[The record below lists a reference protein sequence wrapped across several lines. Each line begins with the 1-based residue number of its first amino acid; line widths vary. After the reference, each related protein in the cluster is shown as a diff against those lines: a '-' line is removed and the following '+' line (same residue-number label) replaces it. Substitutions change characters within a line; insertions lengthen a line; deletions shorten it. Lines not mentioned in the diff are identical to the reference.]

1 MNESKQVVSR
11 MFKWLKKNKNKHL
24 RSENH
29 DTPTIESFV
38 AKTESIDESEN
49 NEPAVS
55 PRQFWNAGTSVHDLV
70 GEIYNE
76 QLKNGAFDNLPGKG
90 KPIEI
95 SSGDITN
102 SILKNANIL
111 PDWLTLQHEI
121 RDQLRNLL
129 FSIHNDENIIEREL
143 LEINKKIMKY
153 NTRVPSTVLQ
163 KQKITR
169 DNMEQQFQ
177 LWV

>member
-1 MNESKQVVSR
+1 
-11 MFKWLKKNKNKHL
+11 MFNWLKKNKNKHL
-24 RSENH
+24 RSDNH
-29 DTPTIESFV
+29 DTPTIV
-38 AKTESIDESEN
+38 PIVTKPVSIVESEN
-49 NEPAVS
+49 NEPAAG
-55 PRQFWNAGTSVHDLV
+55 PIQFWNVGTSVHDWV

-95 SSGDITN
+95 LSGDITN
-102 SILKNANIL
+102 SVLKNANIL

-129 FSIHNDENIIEREL
+129 HSINNDNENIIEREL
-143 LEINKKIMKY
+143 LEINKKITRY
-153 NTRVPSTVLQ
+153 NNRVPSTILQ

-169 DNMEQQFQ
+169 NNLEQQFQ
-177 LWV
+177 LWD

>member
-1 MNESKQVVSR
+1 
-11 MFKWLKKNKNKHL
+11 MFNWLKKNKNKHL
-24 RSENH
+24 RSDNH
-29 DTPTIESFV
+29 DTPTNVSSV
-38 AKTESIDESEN
+38 TKPESIVGSEN
-49 NEPAVS
+49 NEPAAG
-55 PRQFWNAGTSVHDLV
+55 PIQFWNVGTSVHDWV

-129 FSIHNDENIIEREL
+129 SFHKDDIKKIEREL
-143 LEINKKIMKY
+143 IDINKKIMSY
-153 NTRVPSTVLQ
+153 NNKVPSTYLQ
-163 KQKITR
+163 KRKITR
-169 DNMEQQFQ
+169 ENMEQQLQ
-177 LWV
+177 LWI

>member
-1 MNESKQVVSR
+1 
-11 MFKWLKKNKNKHL
+11 MFNWFKKNKNKHQI
-24 RSENH
+24 SDNQ
-29 DTPTIESFV
+29 DTPTKVSLEP
-38 AKTESIDESEN
+38 KPESIVESEGI
-49 NEPAVS
+49 EPAVG
-55 PRQFWNAGTSVHDLV
+55 PRQFWSAGISVHDWV

-76 QLKNGAFDNLPGKG
+76 QLKKGTFDNLPGKG

-95 SSGDITN
+95 SSGDLTN

-121 RDQLRNLL
+121 REQLRNLL
-129 FSIHNDENIIEREL
+129 FIFHNNDKKIIDREL
-143 LEINKKIMKY
+143 HEINKKIMVY
-153 NTRVPSTVLQ
+153 NNKVPSTILQ

>member
-1 MNESKQVVSR
+1 
-11 MFKWLKKNKNKHL
+11 MFNWLKKNKNKHL
-24 RSENH
+24 STDNH
-29 DTPTIESFV
+29 DTQTIVTPVTMPEPIVVPES
-38 AKTESIDESEN
+38 
-49 NEPAVS
+49 NEPAVDPIS
-55 PRQFWNAGTSVHDLV
+55 YWNAGISVHDWV

-129 FSIHNDENIIEREL
+129 SFHKDDIKKIEREL
-143 LEINKKIMKY
+143 IDINKKIMSY
-153 NTRVPSTVLQ
+153 NNKVPSTYLQ
-163 KQKITR
+163 KRKITR
-169 DNMEQQFQ
+169 ENMEQQLQ
-177 LWV
+177 LWI

>member
-29 DTPTIESFV
+29 DTPTNESFV
-38 AKTESIDESEN
+38 TKTESIDESEN

-90 KPIEI
+90 KPMEI
-95 SSGDITN
+95 PSGDITN
-102 SILKNANIL
+102 SILKNANII

-129 FSIHNDENIIEREL
+129 TFHNDDLKIIEREL
-143 LEINKKIMKY
+143 IEINKKIMSY
-153 NTRVPSTVLQ
+153 NNKVPSTYLQ
-163 KQKITR
+163 KRKILR
-169 DNMEQQFQ
+169 DNMEQQLQ
-177 LWV
+177 HWV

>member
-1 MNESKQVVSR
+1 
-11 MFKWLKKNKNKHL
+11 MFNWLKKSKNKHL
-24 RSENH
+24 RSDNH
-29 DTPTIESFV
+29 DSPTNVSSV
-38 AKTESIDESEN
+38 TKPESIVESEN
-49 NEPAVS
+49 NEPAAG
-55 PRQFWNAGTSVHDLV
+55 PRQFWNAGTSVHDWV

-76 QLKNGAFDNLPGKG
+76 QLKNGVFDNLPGKG

-95 SSGDITN
+95 SSGDVTN

-111 PDWLTLQHEI
+111 PDWLRLQHEI

-129 FSIHNDENIIEREL
+129 FSIHNDDENKIEREL
-143 LEINKKIMKY
+143 LEINKKIVIY
-153 NTRVPSTVLQ
+153 NNRVPSTILQ

>member
-1 MNESKQVVSR
+1 
-11 MFKWLKKNKNKHL
+11 MFNWLKKNKNKHL
-24 RSENH
+24 RTDYH
-29 DTPTIESFV
+29 DTQTNETPVTKPESIV
-38 AKTESIDESEN
+38 ETES
-49 NEPAVS
+49 NEPAVG
-55 PRQFWNAGTSVHDLV
+55 PRQFWNAGISVHDWV

-129 FSIHNDENIIEREL
+129 SFHKDDIKKIEREL
-143 LEINKKIMKY
+143 IDINKKIMSY
-153 NTRVPSTVLQ
+153 NNKVPSTYLQ
-163 KQKITR
+163 KRKITR
-169 DNMEQQFQ
+169 ENMEQQLQ
-177 LWV
+177 LWI